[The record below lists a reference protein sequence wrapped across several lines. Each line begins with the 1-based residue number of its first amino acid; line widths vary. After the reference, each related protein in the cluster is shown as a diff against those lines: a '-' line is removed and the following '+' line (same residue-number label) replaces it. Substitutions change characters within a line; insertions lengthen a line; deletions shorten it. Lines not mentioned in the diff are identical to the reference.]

1 MNNQDKVIHTNRF
14 RKPLNPVNPDVID
27 MPRQQRDN
35 DVGGDNN
42 MNDKFVTHTE
52 LELSNE
58 KLLRSMDKHF
68 NQIDNQFNQLEK
80 KIDAN
85 KADTDLKFEQVNT
98 KFEKQKVWFYGT
110 AIGIVTATCTIVGLL
125 IKFI

>member
-1 MNNQDKVIHTNRF
+1 MKKKVVQGNFGLGDAEYRKLSTDKTF
-14 RKPLNPVNPDVID
+14 DSGDVN
-27 MPRQQRDN
+27 MDN
-35 DVGGDNN
+35 
-42 MNDKFVTHTE
+42 KYVTHTE

-58 KLLRSMDKHF
+58 KLLRSMDEHF
-68 NQIDNQFNQLEK
+68 KQIDNHFNQLEK
-80 KIDAN
+80 KMDAN

-125 IKFI
+125 IKFL

>member
-1 MNNQDKVIHTNRF
+1 MDQREKNHKIISITDPRPK
-14 RKPLNPVNPDVID
+14 RKFVNPNS
-27 MPRQQRDN
+27 QADN
-35 DVGGDNN
+35 DGGGDNN

-68 NQIDNQFNQLEK
+68 KQIDNQFNQLEK
-80 KIDAN
+80 KMDAN

-110 AIGIVTATCTIVGLL
+110 AIGIVTATCTIIGFL
-125 IKFI
+125 IKFL

>member
-1 MNNQDKVIHTNRF
+1 MDQKDRYQKVTPMTAHRPNREFVNPNNQV
-14 RKPLNPVNPDVID
+14 
-27 MPRQQRDN
+27 DN
-35 DVGGDNN
+35 DGGGDNN

-68 NQIDNQFNQLEK
+68 KQIDNQFNQLEK